1 MTVAEVERRFNPSQ
15 KRDGHGRWS
24 KQAWASESVTVG
36 GHRIDV
42 DAIHDPASKA
52 RFGDERQVR
61 FTVHTPDG
69 PRVTTLD
76 SYSAFNLAE
85 SLRNPPQQLRKQ
97 ALHHV
102 RGVAGERTARET
114 GFVGVR
120 RLGDDTFQVNFG
132 GGDGAGEAEI
142 HASIEGAGA
151 ELSRLSGAA
160 LRAST
165 AATVNTKAGT
175 VGIRALRDGRVEAD
189 LPATAGEPI
198 QLNLRRE
205 EITDLRQELR
215 HLLDAL
221 GEEVLVGAKDGDPE
235 SGRYQPRVFGQDE
248 LTGAVPLST
257 TTLFFAVTGKRGKA
271 TVKVRS
277 TAHDTWELDLSH
289 EDAAALADTLDDDID
304 LPSLREEDLARYDE
318 HQLRGEHGR
327 WADMPGVSLDEY
339 ADLYDVYDE
348 SPTSSGL
355 LAATM
360 SNGEMQLAFD
370 DPAHQDRRQVLLDLD
385 EHDMLNVRQAVQH
398 VMRTGDE
405 QELADNGD
413 VWLRV
418 SDNGGGI
425 DVDVPGEQFGLA
437 LDNNEAE
444 ELLGALDDQLDRV
457 DEVTGGLMPTA
468 ADLQPET
475 MARYNPHQLRGSGG
489 KWTDGGVPDVSD
501 SFESFADYLGLD
513 GRVELRPHERLGST
527 GDVTDAD
534 EGLAV
539 NYAVIHEHDDEANP
553 DDLAATAWIGITPAH
568 DSNDWL
574 PDRGVDNT
582 THLNVDEVHDLRTG
596 IASAATEADAAATK
610 AEKAWSKGA
619 APTDPKLRGEEPIAT
634 GGDPEA
640 VSWDIYLTDDEPTSW
655 QLTVRVPSGGVDP
668 SESDGISYN
677 PSDAKNLLLHLA
689 RIEQEM
695 HGPAPTAV
703 DLAERSRIGRARSP
717 ENGPAPSSA
726 APAGGQFALGGG
738 RVGAKGKSKSA
749 PRRRKSNGAAQSA
762 AGARKPAAPDPNL
775 SFDGKMGT
783 GYGVKGGDPRVR
795 QLQALANHLGV
806 TDLHDQALAVDG
818 RYGPRTTS
826 VVKKLQKAL
835 GVPVDGK
842 VTPEFMRQLAG
853 LKQLPPKPPR
863 KRTAAVKA
871 APAKRRQNVPTS
883 TGSSTT
889 RQDSP
894 ARRSRILATVAT
906 ALGEHRVVDGVCAAC
921 SAPTT

>member
-1 MTVAEVERRFNPSQ
+1 MTVAELE
-15 KRDGHGRWS
+15 
-24 KQAWASESVTVG
+24 
-36 GHRIDV
+36 
-42 DAIHDPASKA
+42 
-52 RFGDERQVR
+52 
-61 FTVHTPDG
+61 
-69 PRVTTLD
+69 
-76 SYSAFNLAE
+76 
-85 SLRNPPQQLRKQ
+85 
-97 ALHHV
+97 
-102 RGVAGERTARET
+102 
-114 GFVGVR
+114 
-120 RLGDDTFQVNFG
+120 
-132 GGDGAGEAEI
+132 
-142 HASIEGAGA
+142 
-151 ELSRLSGAA
+151 
-160 LRAST
+160 
-165 AATVNTKAGT
+165 
-175 VGIRALRDGRVEAD
+175 
-189 LPATAGEPI
+189 
-198 QLNLRRE
+198 
-205 EITDLRQELR
+205 
-215 HLLDAL
+215 
-221 GEEVLVGAKDGDPE
+221 
-235 SGRYQPRVFGQDE
+235 
-248 LTGAVPLST
+248 
-257 TTLFFAVTGKRGKA
+257 
-271 TVKVRS
+271 
-277 TAHDTWELDLSH
+277 
-289 EDAAALADTLDDDID
+289 
-304 LPSLREEDLARYDE
+304 RYDE

-327 WADMPGVSLDEY
+327 WADMPDAPGLSLDEY
-339 ADLYDVYDE
+339 SDLYDVYDE

-370 DPAHQDRRQVLLDLD
+370 DPAHPDRRHVLLDLD

-405 QELADNGD
+405 QELTDNGD

-418 SDNGGGI
+418 SDNGDGI

-437 LDNNEAE
+437 LDADEAE
-444 ELLGALDDQLDRV
+444 ELLGALDDQLERV
-457 DEVTGGLMPTA
+457 DEVAGGLVPTA

-475 MARYNPHQLRGSGG
+475 MARYNPHQLRESDG
-489 KWTDGGVPDVSD
+489 KWTDGGVPDVSG

-513 GRVELRPHERLGST
+513 GRVELGPHERLGST
-527 GDVTDAD
+527 GDVTDESEDQA
-534 EGLAV
+534 L
-539 NYAVIHEHDDEANP
+539 NYAVIHEHDEES
-553 DDLAATAWIGITPAH
+553 DDLAATAWIGITPVPESH
-568 DSNDWL
+568 DWL

-596 IASAATEADAAATK
+596 IASGAGEADAAAAK
-610 AEKAWSKGA
+610 AEKAWSGGA

-640 VSWDIYLTDDEPTSW
+640 VSWDIHLTDDEPTSW
-655 QLTVRVPSGGVDP
+655 QLTVRVPGGGADT

-695 HGPAPTAV
+695 HGPAPTTQ

-717 ENGPAPSSA
+717 ENGPAQSSA

-738 RVGAKGKSKSA
+738 RVAAKGKSKSA
-749 PRRRKSNGAAQSA
+749 PRRRKSKGAARPA
-762 AGARKPAAPDPNL
+762 GGARKPAAPDPNL
-775 SFDGKMGT
+775 SFDGKTGT

-842 VTPEFMRQLAG
+842 VTPEFMQRLAE

-863 KRTAAVKA
+863 KKTAAVKA

-889 RQDSP
+889 RRDSP
-894 ARRSRILATVAT
+894 TRRSRVLATVAH
-906 ALGEHRVVDGVCAAC
+906 ALGEHRLVDGVCIAC
-921 SAPTT
+921 PPPALDLT